1 MKNTKKY
8 SKTLDEM
15 VNRIKDYL
23 DKNPEKCEFLLP
35 VVVGDMMKD
44 GSAQVKVMESIDK
57 WYGVTYAEDKP
68 VVVAALAELTQKGFY
83 PNGLWN

>member
-23 DKNPEKCEFLLP
+23 DKNPESDDDFKNGYRKALEDFLFII
-35 VVVGDMMKD
+35 
-44 GSAQVKVMESIDK
+44 A
-57 WYGVTYAEDKP
+57 
-68 VVVAALAELTQKGFY
+68 
-83 PNGLWN
+83 